1 MRFSWTFVKNC
12 CTRAVASG
20 RVTIQ
25 KASDMVKFCCE
36 NLTVNK
42 LSDDCYHL
50 LRSFVQIDTVNIDRH
65 VTSESLK
72 TLTGSR
78 SLHAMRP
85 DRNQWG
91 KIMKKQQSCFCSD
104 CLEGRRL
111 QKQSFHRSLDTCSCC
126 QDTAE
131 EKCAFYTLQRGRQW
145 TPRWQGSAAR
155 CIIQGLSVNNHIH
168 RTSVWKFKYLLTAR
182 CIIQGLSVHIHWAR
196 VFKSEPWSPARCI
209 IQGLSVH
216 IHWARVCKSE
226 PWSTARCIIQ
236 GLGDSIL
243 QSK

>member
-1 MRFSWTFVKNC
+1 MKNC

-104 CLEGRRL
+104 CLEGR
-111 QKQSFHRSLDTCSCC
+111 
-126 QDTAE
+126 QDC
-131 EKCAFYTLQRGRQW
+131 KNKAFTGPW
-145 TPRWQGSAAR
+145 TPAAVVKTQQKKSVHSTHCKEEDSGHPDDRDQQPGASSRGSA
-155 CIIQGLSVNNHIH
+155 LTT
-168 RTSVWKFKYLLTAR
+168 TSTGQV
-182 CIIQGLSVHIHWAR
+182 
-196 VFKSEPWSPARCI
+196 SESLNTC
-209 IQGLSVH
+209 
-216 IHWARVCKSE
+216 
-226 PWSTARCIIQ
+226 
-236 GLGDSIL
+236 
-243 QSK
+243 